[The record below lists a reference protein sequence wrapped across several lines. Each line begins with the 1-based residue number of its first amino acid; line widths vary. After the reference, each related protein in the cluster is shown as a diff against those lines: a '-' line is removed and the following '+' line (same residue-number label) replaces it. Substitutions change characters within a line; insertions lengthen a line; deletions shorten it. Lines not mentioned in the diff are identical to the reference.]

1 MRKHVES
8 TARSLRLPVVILAVA
23 VLLACSKSHNQA
35 GSASRSANEAIAI
48 DTVTATDTVKS
59 IDYAKR
65 TVTLEGPNG
74 AIESYRIRPEMVIFD
89 QIHVGDKVHATVSES
104 LVVGV
109 RKAGAPPNVGEPVAV
124 ALALKGAKPGMVVTK
139 TTEATAKIVDIDGA
153 GRTITLAGLTGGPR
167 PIKLAPGVDLSNL
180 RKDDDVVVR
189 YTDGLA
195 LYVTKP

>member
-1 MRKHVES
+1 MRF
-8 TARSLRLPVVILAVA
+8 LAVISA
-23 VLLACSKSHNQA
+23 VAGLLACSKSHDRA
-35 GSASRSANEAIAI
+35 GSASRSASEAITI

-59 IDYAKR
+59 IDYANR

-74 AIESYRIRPEMVIFD
+74 ATERYRIRPEIVIFD
-89 QIHVGDKVHATVSES
+89 QIHVGDKVHATVAES

-109 RKAGAPPNVGEPVAV
+109 RKSAVPPNADEPVAV

-153 GRTITLAGLTGGPR
+153 NRTITLAGLTGGPR
-167 PIKLAPGVDLSNL
+167 RIKLAPSVDLSNL
-180 RKDDDVVVR
+180 RKDDHVVVR